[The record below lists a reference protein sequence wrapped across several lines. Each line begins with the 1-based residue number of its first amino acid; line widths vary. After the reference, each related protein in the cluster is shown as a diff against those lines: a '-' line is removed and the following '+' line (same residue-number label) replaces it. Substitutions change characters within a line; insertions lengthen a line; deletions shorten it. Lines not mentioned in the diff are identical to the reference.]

1 MGQIREKECAMTKKL
16 PQAELA
22 RPLWKRAL
30 HRAGILTGTA
40 LVGVLAVGLTIGTT
54 QQIAANSVRITQ
66 GEDRPPL
73 TVATIPVVMQ
83 NSYDIPQSFLGQV
96 EPQQEADLGFELSGK
111 VEHIYVDEGDY
122 VTKGS
127 LLAEL
132 DRRVTLARLKQLR
145 ASRDALQAQLELAEL
160 TETRQQ
166 ALADRSFASQQRA
179 DEARLAVTELKA
191 RLAGADAAITETEVQ
206 LQMAEIRA
214 PFDGRI
220 SARYVDDGTRVTASA
235 PVIDLLAEDAPR
247 LRIGISSTLANSLTP
262 GDQFEAWIDGQ
273 AYKVQLDGLRSDLDP
288 VTRTISAMFT
298 LEPVA
303 AQTKAPAFGS
313 VVRLQTL
320 RTVQDQ
326 GLWLPL
332 SALTEGPRGLW
343 TVYIVA
349 DAENGQVVAR
359 EAVELLYADETRAFV
374 RGAFQPGQE
383 VIADGPHRVAVGQYV
398 QTIDAKG

>member
-1 MGQIREKECAMTKKL
+1 MTKKL

>member
-1 MGQIREKECAMTKKL
+1 
-16 PQAELA
+16 
-22 RPLWKRAL
+22 
-30 HRAGILTGTA
+30 
-40 LVGVLAVGLTIGTT
+40 
-54 QQIAANSVRITQ
+54 
-66 GEDRPPL
+66 
-73 TVATIPVVMQ
+73 
-83 NSYDIPQSFLGQV
+83 
-96 EPQQEADLGFELSGK
+96 
-111 VEHIYVDEGDY
+111 
-122 VTKGS
+122 
-127 LLAEL
+127 
-132 DRRVTLARLKQLR
+132 
-145 ASRDALQAQLELAEL
+145 
-160 TETRQQ
+160 
-166 ALADRSFASQQRA
+166 
-179 DEARLAVTELKA
+179 
-191 RLAGADAAITETEVQ
+191 
-206 LQMAEIRA
+206 
-214 PFDGRI
+214 
-220 SARYVDDGTRVTASA
+220 
-235 PVIDLLAEDAPR
+235 
-247 LRIGISSTLANSLTP
+247 
-262 GDQFEAWIDGQ
+262 
-273 AYKVQLDGLRSDLDP
+273 
-288 VTRTISAMFT
+288 SAMFT